1 MTAEKL
7 SASQISSNVRKAR
20 INLLVSVFRRVVDE
34 KRTVY
39 REALISELSLKYG
52 VSRRTALEYINT
64 ALYVLHFPD
73 IFTKKPKERQR
84 LLKI

>member
-1 MTAEKL
+1 MAAQKL

-20 INLLVSVFRRVVDE
+20 INLLVSVFRSVIDD
-34 KRTVY
+34 KKQIF
-39 REALISELSLKYG
+39 REALINEISLKYG

>member
-1 MTAEKL
+1 MTTSKL
-7 SASQISSNVRKAR
+7 SASQLSSNVRKAR
-20 INLLVSVFRRVVDE
+20 INQLVSIFRNILND
-34 KRTVY
+34 KKQIF
-39 REALISELSLKYG
+39 REALINELSLKYG